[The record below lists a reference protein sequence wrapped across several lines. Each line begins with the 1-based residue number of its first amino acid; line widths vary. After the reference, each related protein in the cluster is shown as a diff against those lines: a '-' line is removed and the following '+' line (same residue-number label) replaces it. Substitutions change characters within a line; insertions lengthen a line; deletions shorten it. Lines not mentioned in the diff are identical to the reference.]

1 MQIGRFRITPVEF
14 GHFRLD
20 GGAMFGVIPRV
31 LWEKFHPADE
41 KNRIDMVMRAMLVE
55 TDDRKILVDT
65 GFGEGRS
72 EKFRRMFNFSGSDS
86 LVDDSLQS
94 AGLSREMITDVIL
107 THLHFDHAGGSTI
120 MKDTNPRPA
129 FPNARYYIQRRQLE
143 HARSRLERDRAS
155 YLKEDFEPLIDNG
168 ALEIVDGEWRLMEGV
183 EMIICDGHTPGQ
195 QLVKV
200 SGDGSTLVYAADLI
214 PLAVQFNLPWIMA
227 YDLYPVTTLEEKK
240 RILSQAVDEDWT
252 FFFEHDPVWI
262 TGKPVRTDKGYAL
275 KS

>member
-94 AGLSREMITDVIL
+94 AGLSREMIT
-107 THLHFDHAGGSTI
+107 
-120 MKDTNPRPA
+120 
-129 FPNARYYIQRRQLE
+129 
-143 HARSRLERDRAS
+143 
-155 YLKEDFEPLIDNG
+155 
-168 ALEIVDGEWRLMEGV
+168 
-183 EMIICDGHTPGQ
+183 
-195 QLVKV
+195 
-200 SGDGSTLVYAADLI
+200 
-214 PLAVQFNLPWIMA
+214 
-227 YDLYPVTTLEEKK
+227 
-240 RILSQAVDEDWT
+240 
-252 FFFEHDPVWI
+252 
-262 TGKPVRTDKGYAL
+262 
-275 KS
+275 